1 MLSNESI
8 NLNDY
13 TSCVSPKSTLLDEKK
28 TTLYNENNKLIS
40 KLEIENIFKS
50 NGLDISI
57 KNLKIYEQAFV
68 HKSYCKKKETT
79 PSSSD
84 ESYESDKPLDVL
96 ELQEESNERL
106 EYIGDAVIS
115 SACAKYLYDRFPE
128 QDEGFLTRIRTKIVN
143 GESLAKLAKEIGLS
157 KFLIISKNVED
168 KTSGRDNMRILE
180 DTFES
185 FFGAILLDFNEVDF
199 GEFLFD
205 FDDLKNEIADI
216 KNVKEQLL
224 KSNKK
229 ENNKSIT
236 KLYNIIE
243 RIDKLINNDYK
254 NKLENLFYSGPG
266 FQIAESLFINI
277 IEKYLYW
284 PDLILKDSNYKD
296 QLLRYFQH
304 EFQNTPKYIESST
317 DGPPHKRMFTMAV
330 LDINGNI
337 LGTGRERSK
346 KKAEQLASKEAL
358 IKLNCIGNERY

>member
-1 MLSNESI
+1 MLR
-8 NLNDY
+8 
-13 TSCVSPKSTLLDEKK
+13 DEKK

-40 KLEIENIFKS
+40 KEEIENIFKS
-50 NGLDISI
+50 NGLNISI

-68 HKSYCKKKETT
+68 HKSYCKKKDTT
-79 PSSSD
+79 HTSSD
-84 ESYESDKPLDVL
+84 ESCESDKPIDVL
-96 ELQEESNERL
+96 ELQGESNERL

-143 GESLAKLAKEIGLS
+143 GESLAKLGKEIGLS

-185 FFGAILLDFNEVDF
+185 FFGAILLDFNEIDF
-199 GEFLFD
+199 KEFIFD
-205 FDDLKNEIADI
+205 FNDLKSEIVDI
-216 KNVKEQLL
+216 KNVKDKLL

-229 ENNKSIT
+229 ENNESIN
-236 KLYNIIE
+236 KLYDIIE
-243 RIDKLINNDYK
+243 QFEKLINTDYSS
-254 NKLENLFYSGPG
+254 KLENVLYSGPG

-304 EFQNTPKYIESST
+304 EFQITPKYIESSN
-317 DGPPHKRMFTMAV
+317 DGPAHKRMFTMSV

-358 IKLNCIGNERY
+358 IKLNYIGNERY